1 MKKNF
6 LSKGAMI
13 AAVSAVAIML
23 AVAGGA
29 SAQTKKSAKMAA
41 PPPPPP
47 APGFCTAKVNELKW
61 GNMSYRTQSGE
72 VVPTLAVCY
81 DTHCP
86 AQC

>member
-1 MKKNF
+1 MTRTF

-13 AAVSAVAIML
+13 AAASAVAIML

-29 SAQTKKSAKMAA
+29 NAQTKKSAKMAA
-41 PPPPPP
+41 PPPPP
-47 APGFCTAKVNELKW
+47 APGFCTAKMNELKW
-61 GNMSYRTQSGE
+61 GNMSYRSQGGE

-86 AQC
+86 APC